1 MLTRESFL
9 RTGAAAALGAAV
21 APATALAALPTPAPV
36 GDDEGYLQFGV
47 LAERTSLAFYRRARA
62 MKRTWHAPERAR
74 LTQAIGQK
82 VAHVQRLNA
91 VLGADAPAASDFAVA
106 LPRQAFATRGGALTL
121 GRRLE
126 GLLTGVYVG
135 AVAFTADPATRLLLG
150 RLLANDAQQHAA
162 LRVLAGMPAA
172 AGLPD
177 PVDLDTAGAE
187 LDRFLKSKGYPT
199 S

>member
-9 RTGAAAALGAAV
+9 RTGAAAALGLAA
-21 APATALAALPTPAPV
+21 APATTLAALPTPTPV
-36 GDDEGYLQFGV
+36 GDDAGYLQFGA
-47 LAERTSLAFYRRARA
+47 LAERAALGFYRQARK
-62 MKRTWHAPERAR
+62 MKGTWHAGERAR
-74 LTQAIGQK
+74 LTAAIGQK
-82 VAHVQRLNA
+82 VSHVQRLSA
-91 VLGADAPAASDFAVA
+91 VLGADAPAASDFDVA
-106 LPRQAFATRGGALTL
+106 LPGSAFATRRGALTL

-162 LRVLAGMPAA
+162 LSVLAGMPAA
-172 AGLPD
+172 GGLPD
-177 PVDLDTAGAE
+177 PIDLDTAGVE